1 MPLRHRQAFRFLVI
15 NIVLLLATVNICLS
29 VETTSLYSNSMK
41 ALEGRY
47 ASVDQNRWSIVFV
60 GDNRGNDKKF
70 VEILQRAK
78 DINPLF
84 ILHGGDISERGNGQ
98 ELSHFL
104 DVVKSIKGLPP
115 LFVVRGNHEG
125 NLSLFEKMIGPLNF
139 AIDSPKLGLR
149 LVAVDNSNYLLKKEE
164 LSFLSTN
171 LDKRRQ
177 HQFVSM
183 HIPPKTDRWPRHSFE
198 KGSNELFQLMSDRKV
213 EMGLF
218 AHIHLFDADIINDI
232 PCIIS
237 GGAGASL
244 TWFGYSGDA
253 DYHLVIIEVVKDK
266 VTYRV
271 EKIDY

>member
-1 MPLRHRQAFRFLVI
+1 M
-15 NIVLLLATVNICLS
+15 VLLLATANICLS
-29 VETTSLYSNSMK
+29 AETTTLYSNSMK
-41 ALEGRY
+41 TLESRY
-47 ASVDQNRWSIVFV
+47 ASADPNRWSFVFV
-60 GDNRGNDKKF
+60 GDNRGNDRKF

-84 ILHGGDISERGNGQ
+84 ILHGGDISERGNSQ

-104 DVVKSIKGLPP
+104 DVVKSIKDLPP
-115 LFVVRGNHEG
+115 LFVVRGNHES
-125 NLSLFEKMIGPLNF
+125 NPSLFEKMIGPFNF
-139 AIDSPKLGLR
+139 AIDNQKLGLR
-149 LVAVDNSNYLLKKEE
+149 LVSVDNSNYLLKKEE

-171 LDKRRQ
+171 LDNKRQ

-183 HIPPKTDRWPRHSFE
+183 HIPPKTERWPRHSFE
-198 KGSNELFQLMSDRKV
+198 MGSNELFQLMTDRKV

-218 AHIHLFDADIINDI
+218 AHIHLFDADMINNI
-232 PCIIS
+232 PYIIS

-253 DYHLVIIEVVKDK
+253 DYHLVIIEVVKGK

-271 EKIDY
+271 EKLD